1 MNVRHPWG
9 VYKKQNISKIWYK
22 NIKNIPYGKMYL
34 RLFIFMWR
42 YLGPCQRFIMEPLM
56 LMAMNYF
63 REKVLSWMFDRL
75 VNIPL
80 YSSSKVFSANF
91 YLFKVNNRNT
101 RKRCE
106 ICSKLTIK
114 TPERRYWR
122 RSAVFIVNFEH
133 ISHLFLVFLTLT
145 WNKKI
150 LAGFFSC

>member
-1 MNVRHPWG
+1 
-9 VYKKQNISKIWYK
+9 
-22 NIKNIPYGKMYL
+22 MYL